1 MPHQDNDDLRT
12 PVQDLKSLFELL
24 PVDQLR
30 DQPRHGNAI
39 ISASVLAITAIIAFG
54 WTKKDALTER
64 FQTARDAAS
73 RMFPNMAIATT
84 RQGLFSALA
93 QCGNQLLSRIR
104 AALIQRLKHESC
116 WLLVGRPTFAV
127 DGSQFAVPRSL
138 KNLSFFAAAS
148 RKSKGTYKTDADLK
162 KASTT
167 QIAVSL
173 CQHLG
178 SGLPFAWNRG
188 GSADSE
194 RSLLLN
200 MLDRLPAGS
209 RLVMD
214 AYYFGYEFWKQ
225 LIEGGF
231 TFVVRAGKNIDVLK
245 VLKATGKVKYR
256 NGLVLYWPQTA
267 IDRDAKPIVL
277 RLVEVMVGR
286 KRMFLLTNELELTDQ
301 QLSEIYAARWGVEV
315 FFRMIKQNLER
326 AKLHSRTPKNVIIEL
341 DWTMLAIWY
350 SLYTARAC
358 ITPGEKLS
366 GMKAFRVFFKLII
379 RVATHSVLRSNH
391 RAELSGSV
399 AANESGRK
407 SEKNSRAYPRKKK
420 KRQTGEPTINDLS
433 DELWKKADAMLA

>member
-12 PVQDLKSLFELL
+12 PLQDLKSLFELL
-24 PVDQLR
+24 PADQLL
-30 DQPRHGNAI
+30 DFPRHGNATVNGI
-39 ISASVLAITAIIAFG
+39 VLAMTAIITFG

-64 FQTARDAAS
+64 FQTARDAVS
-73 RMFPNMAIATT
+73 RMFSQATIATT
-84 RQGLFSALA
+84 RQGLFSALRP
-93 QCGNQLLSRIR
+93 CGSQLQKLIR
-104 AALIQRLKHESC
+104 AALIERLKQESC
-116 WLLVGRPTFAV
+116 WLFAGKPTFLI
-127 DGSQFAVPRSL
+127 DGSQFAVPRSV

-162 KASTT
+162 KATTT

-200 MLDRLPAGS
+200 MLDSLPSGA

-214 AYYFGYEFWKQ
+214 AYYFGYDFWTQ
-225 LIEGGF
+225 LIDGGF
-231 TFVVRAGKNIDVLK
+231 TFVVRAGKNIDVLR
-245 VLKATGKVKYR
+245 VLKATGKVKSR

-267 IDRDAKPIVL
+267 IARDAKPIVL

-301 QLSEIYAARWGVEV
+301 QLSEIYAARWGVELT
-315 FFRMIKQNLER
+315 FRMIKQNLER
-326 AKLHSRTPKNVIIEL
+326 AKLHSRTPENVIIEM

-350 SLYTARAC
+350 SLYSARAC
-358 ITPGEKLS
+358 IAQGEKLS
-366 GMKAFRVFFKLII
+366 GITVFRAFVKLVI
-379 RVATHSVLRSNH
+379 RVVMQSALRSNI
-391 RAELSGSV
+391 REELSGSV
-399 AANESGRK
+399 VVDESRRK
-407 SEKNSRAYPRKKK
+407 SDKNSKGYPRKKK
-420 KRQTGEPTINDLS
+420 NRQTGEPTINELTN
-433 DELWKKADAMLA
+433 ELWEKANAMLA